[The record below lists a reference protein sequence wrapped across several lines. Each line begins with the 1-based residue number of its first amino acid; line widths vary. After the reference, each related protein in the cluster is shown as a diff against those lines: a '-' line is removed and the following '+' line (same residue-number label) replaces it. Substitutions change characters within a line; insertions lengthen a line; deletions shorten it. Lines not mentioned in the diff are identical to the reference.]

1 LNRRLALD
9 PGPAPAPASAGGA
22 VLVRQVELSKDVG
35 DIAAPANSGPAY
47 AAARLLVRLH
57 GQPLGF
63 VTLPLVDGRL
73 AASAIAEQ
81 VSERLQSEANA
92 HLVGDG
98 LEPVASITAAGVGAV
113 GDPSCRRRP
122 AGGPDDPLVTVVVA
136 TRDRPQRLARCL
148 RALAAVTYAPFEVLV
163 VDNAPS
169 TRETLALVRERSG
182 VDARVRYV
190 RELRPGLSCAR
201 NRGLGEALGELVAF
215 TDDDAVVDPGW
226 LDGVVQGFARSPSVA
241 CVTGLV
247 PSAHLDNAEQ
257 RYFDRRVSWAVSCTP
272 RRYDPHVD
280 QQASPLYPYAAG
292 QFGTGANFAFRT
304 AVLRA
309 LGGFDEALGAG
320 APAGGGEDLD
330 VFVRTI
336 LAGHTIAYEPA
347 AIVWHEHRDE
357 LGQLRRQLFNYGVGL
372 AAFATK
378 YLSDRRTARDILI
391 RLPGGLRHL
400 QSIAKQVERPAE
412 LPRTVLTAEL
422 LGLAWGPMAY
432 GLGRQRHRRRHA
444 GRMGLP

>member
-1 LNRRLALD
+1 MTRRLALG
-9 PGPAPAPASAGGA
+9 PGPAPSSAGGA
-22 VLVRQVELSKDVG
+22 VLVGQVELSNGVG
-35 DIAAPANSGPAY
+35 DIAAPARPGPPY
-47 AAARLLVRLH
+47 AAVRLLVRLH

-63 VTLPLVDGRL
+63 VTPLLVDGRL

-81 VSERLQSEANA
+81 VSGELRSQVNA
-92 HLVGDG
+92 HLVEDG
-98 LEPVASITAAGVGAV
+98 LEPVASIMAAGVGAV
-113 GDPSCRRRP
+113 RDSRCRRRP
-122 AGGPDDPLVTVVVA
+122 AGGRGEPLVTVVVA
-136 TRDRPQRLARCL
+136 TRDRPQSLARCL
-148 RALAAVTYAPFEVLV
+148 RALAALTYARFEVII

-169 TRETLALVRERSG
+169 TRETLAVVQQQSG
-182 VDARVRYV
+182 LDARARYV
-190 RELRPGLSCAR
+190 RELRPGVSCAR
-201 NRGLGEALGELVAF
+201 NRGLGEARGELVAF
-215 TDDDAVVDPGW
+215 TDDDVVVDPGW
-226 LDGVVQGFARSPSVA
+226 LDGVVRGFARSPSVA

-247 PSAHLDNAEQ
+247 PSARLDNAEQ

-272 RRYDPHVD
+272 RRYDPHSD
-280 QQASPLYPYAAG
+280 LQASALYPYAAG

-309 LGGFDEALGAG
+309 LGGFDEVLGAG

-336 LAGHTIAYEPA
+336 LAGHVIAYEPA

-400 QSIAKQVERPAE
+400 HSIAKRVERPAE

>member
-1 LNRRLALD
+1 MARRLALG
-9 PGPAPAPASAGGA
+9 PGPAPAPASAGSA
-22 VLVRQVELSKDVG
+22 VLVGQVELSEGVG
-35 DIAAPANSGPAY
+35 DIAAPARSGPPY
-47 AAARLLVRLH
+47 AAMRLLVRLH

-63 VTLPLVDGRL
+63 VTPPLVGGRL

-81 VSERLQSEANA
+81 VSERLDSEANA
-92 HLVGDG
+92 HLVEDA

-113 GDPSCRRRP
+113 RDPRCRRRP
-122 AGGPDDPLVTVVVA
+122 AGGPGGPLVTVVVA
-136 TRDRPQRLARCL
+136 TRDRPQRLDRCL
-148 RALAAVTYAPFEVLV
+148 EALAEVTYAPFEVLV

-169 TRETLALVRERSG
+169 TRETLAVVRQRSG

-201 NRGLGEALGELVAF
+201 NRGLDEARGELIAF
-215 TDDDAVVDPGW
+215 TDDDVVVDPGW
-226 LDGVVQGFARSPSVA
+226 LDGVVRGFDRSPSVA

-247 PSAHLDNAEQ
+247 PSARLDNAEQ

-272 RRYDPHVD
+272 RRYDPHAD
-280 QQASPLYPYAAG
+280 LQASSLYPYAAG

-336 LAGHTIAYEPA
+336 LAGHVIAYEPA
-347 AIVWHEHRDE
+347 AIVWHEHRAE

-378 YLSDRRTARDILI
+378 YLSDRRTARDILV

-400 QSIAKQVERPAE
+400 RSIAKRVERPAE

-444 GRMGLP
+444 GRMALP

>member
-1 LNRRLALD
+1 MMALRLALG
-9 PGPAPAPASAGGA
+9 PGPAPASAGAA
-22 VLVRQVELSKDVG
+22 VLVGQVELSGGVG
-35 DIAAPANSGPAY
+35 DIAAPARPGPPC
-47 AAARLLVRLH
+47 AAVRLLVRLH

-73 AASAIAEQ
+73 AASAIAGQ
-81 VSERLQSEANA
+81 VSERLHSEVNA
-92 HLVGDG
+92 HLVEDA

-113 GDPSCRRRP
+113 RDPRCRRRP
-122 AGGPDDPLVTVVVA
+122 AGGPLVTVVVA
-136 TRDRPQRLARCL
+136 TRDRPQRLDRCL
-148 RALAAVTYAPFEVLV
+148 EALAEVTYAPFEVLV

-169 TRETLALVRERSG
+169 TRETLAVVRQRSG

-190 RELRPGLSCAR
+190 RQLRPGLSCAR
-201 NRGLGEALGELVAF
+201 NRGLGEARGELVAF
-215 TDDDAVVDPGW
+215 TDDDVVVDPGW
-226 LDGVVQGFARSPSVA
+226 LDGVVRGFARSPSVA

-247 PSAHLDNAEQ
+247 PSARLDNAEQ

-272 RRYDPHVD
+272 RRYDPHAD
-280 QQASPLYPYAAG
+280 RQTSPLYPYAAG

-336 LAGHTIAYEPA
+336 LAGHVIAYEPA

-378 YLSDRRTARDILI
+378 YLSDRRTARDILV

-400 QSIAKQVERPAE
+400 RGIAKRVERPAE
-412 LPRTVLTAEL
+412 LPRAVLTAEL
-422 LGLAWGPMAY
+422 LGLAWGPIAY

-444 GRMGLP
+444 DRMGLP

>member
-1 LNRRLALD
+1 MTRRPARG
-9 PGPAPAPASAGGA
+9 PGPAPAPASAAGA
-22 VLVRQVELSKDVG
+22 VLVGQVELSNGVG
-35 DIAAPANSGPAY
+35 DIAAPARPGPPY
-47 AAARLLVRLH
+47 AAMRLLVRLH

-81 VSERLQSEANA
+81 VSERLHSEANA
-92 HLVGDG
+92 HLVEDA

-113 GDPSCRRRP
+113 RDPRCRRP
-122 AGGPDDPLVTVVVA
+122 AGGPGGPLVTVVVA
-136 TRDRPQRLARCL
+136 TRDRPQRLDRCL
-148 RALAAVTYAPFEVLV
+148 EALAEVTYAPFEVVV

-169 TRETLALVRERSG
+169 TRETLAVVRQRSG

-215 TDDDAVVDPGW
+215 TDDDVVVDPGW
-226 LDGVVQGFARSPSVA
+226 LDGVVRGFARSPSVA

-247 PSAHLDNAEQ
+247 PSARLDNAEQ

-272 RRYDPHVD
+272 RRYDPHAD
-280 QQASPLYPYAAG
+280 LQASPLYPYAAG

-336 LAGHTIAYEPA
+336 LAGHVIAYEPA
-347 AIVWHEHRDE
+347 AIVWHEHRAE

-378 YLSDRRTARDILI
+378 YLSDRRTARDILV

-400 QSIAKQVERPAE
+400 RSIVKRAERPAE
-412 LPRTVLTAEL
+412 LPRTVVTAEL

-432 GLGRQRHRRRHA
+432 GLGRQRHRRHYA

>member
-1 LNRRLALD
+1 MARRLALD
-9 PGPAPAPASAGGA
+9 PGPAPASAGGA
-22 VLVRQVELSKDVG
+22 ILVAQVELSEGVG
-35 DIAAPANSGPAY
+35 DIAAPARPGPPY
-47 AAARLLVRLH
+47 AAVRLLVRLH

-81 VSERLQSEANA
+81 VSERLRSEANA
-92 HLVGDG
+92 HLVEDA
-98 LEPVASITAAGVGAV
+98 LEPVASITAAGVGTV
-113 GDPSCRRRP
+113 RDPRCRRRP
-122 AGGPDDPLVTVVVA
+122 AGGPGGPLVTVVVA

-148 RALAAVTYAPFEVLV
+148 EALAEVTYAPFEVLV

-169 TRETLALVRERSG
+169 TRETLAVVRQRSG

-190 RELRPGLSCAR
+190 RELRAGVSCAR
-201 NRGLGEALGELVAF
+201 NRGLGEARGELVAF
-215 TDDDAVVDPGW
+215 TDDDVVVDPGW
-226 LDGVVQGFARSPSVA
+226 LDGVVRGFARSPSVA

-247 PSAHLDNAEQ
+247 PSARLDNAEQ
-257 RYFDRRVSWAVSCTP
+257 RYFDQRVSWAVSCTP
-272 RRYDPHVD
+272 RRYDPHGD
-280 QQASPLYPYAAG
+280 PQASPLYPYAAG

-304 AVLRA
+304 AVLRS

-336 LAGHTIAYEPA
+336 LAGHAIAYEPA
-347 AIVWHEHRDE
+347 AIVWHHHRDE
-357 LGQLRRQLFNYGVGL
+357 LGQLRRQLFSYGVGL

-378 YLSDRRTARDILI
+378 YLSDRRTARDILV

-400 QSIAKQVERPAE
+400 RSITKGVERPAE

-422 LGLAWGPMAY
+422 LGLAWGPLAY
-432 GLGRQRHRRRHA
+432 GLGRQRHHRHHT
-444 GRMGLP
+444 GRVGLP

>member
-1 LNRRLALD
+1 MARRLTLD
-9 PGPAPAPASAGGA
+9 PGPAPAPASADGA
-22 VLVRQVELSKDVG
+22 VLVGQVELSEGVG
-35 DIAAPANSGPAY
+35 DIAAPARPGPPY
-47 AAARLLVRLH
+47 AAVRLLVRLH

-81 VSERLQSEANA
+81 VSGQLRSQVNA
-92 HLVGDG
+92 HLVEDA
-98 LEPVASITAAGVGAV
+98 LEPVASITVAGVGAV
-113 GDPSCRRRP
+113 RDPCCRRRP
-122 AGGPDDPLVTVVVA
+122 AGGPGGPPVTVVVA
-136 TRDRPQRLARCL
+136 TRDRPQSLARCL
-148 RALAAVTYAPFEVLV
+148 RALTALTYARFEVVV

-169 TRETLALVRERSG
+169 TRETLAVVQQQSG
-182 VDARVRYV
+182 QDARVRYV
-190 RELRPGLSCAR
+190 RELRPGVSCAR
-201 NRGLGEALGELVAF
+201 NRGLGEARGELVAF
-215 TDDDAVVDPGW
+215 TDDDVVVDPGW
-226 LDGVVQGFARSPSVA
+226 LDGVLRGFDRSPSVA

-272 RRYDPHVD
+272 RRYDPHAGL
-280 QQASPLYPYAAG
+280 QASPLYPYAAG

-304 AVLRA
+304 AVLRN
-309 LGGFDEALGAG
+309 LGGFDEALGPGTPTA
-320 APAGGGEDLD
+320 AGEDLD
-330 VFVRTI
+330 LFVRPF

-347 AIVWHEHRDE
+347 AIAWHHHRDE
-357 LGQLRRQLFNYGVGL
+357 LGQLRHQLFNYGVGL
-372 AAFATK
+372 AAFAIK
-378 YLSDRRTARDILI
+378 YLSDRRTARDVLV

-400 QSIAKQVERPAE
+400 RGIAKRAERPAE

>member
-1 LNRRLALD
+1 MARRLALD
-9 PGPAPAPASAGGA
+9 PGAAPASAGGA
-22 VLVRQVELSKDVG
+22 VVVGQVELSEGID
-35 DIAAPANSGPAY
+35 DIAAPPRTGLPYTAV
-47 AAARLLVRLH
+47 RLLVRLH

-81 VSERLQSEANA
+81 LSERLRSQANA
-92 HLVGDG
+92 HLVEDA
-98 LEPVASITAAGVGAV
+98 LEPVASITVAGVGTV
-113 GDPSCRRRP
+113 RDPRCRRRP
-122 AGGPDDPLVTVVVA
+122 VGPLVTVVVA
-136 TRDRPQRLARCL
+136 TRDRPQRLDRCL
-148 RALAAVTYAPFEVLV
+148 AALAEVTYAPFEVLV

-169 TRETLALVRERSG
+169 TRETLAVVRQRSG

-215 TDDDAVVDPGW
+215 TDDDVVVDPGW
-226 LDGVVQGFARSPSVA
+226 LDGVVRGFARSPSVA

-247 PSAHLDNAEQ
+247 PSARLDNAEQ
-257 RYFDRRVSWAVSCTP
+257 RYFDQRVSWAVSCTP
-272 RRYDPHVD
+272 RRYDPHGDPQV
-280 QQASPLYPYAAG
+280 SPLYPYAAG

-336 LAGHTIAYEPA
+336 LAGHAIAYEPA

-378 YLSDRRTARDILI
+378 YLSDRRTARDVLV

-400 QSIAKQVERPAE
+400 RGIAKRVERPAE

-422 LGLAWGPMAY
+422 LGLAWGPLAY
-432 GLGRQRHRRRHA
+432 GLGRQRHRRCHA